1 MTIDQHEKEKPRW
14 KHFHYRQSNFF
25 SKLSF
30 TKSGKTKSQQKDW
43 ADKFKFS
50 RIFNDCWKLWNVKI
64 IRFYKKLCNKM
75 TLQ

>member
-1 MTIDQHEKEKPRW
+1 MDKATFLQIIFYKFRESEE
-14 KHFHYRQSNFF
+14 S
-25 SKLSF
+25 
-30 TKSGKTKSQQKDW
+30 TKDW

-50 RIFNDCWKLWNVKI
+50 RILNDCRKLWNVKI